1 MITPVIGRPD
11 ELIDMAV
18 QQTQAGPAAS
28 YGPWFLA
35 FVAFSI
41 MMGVLLS
48 QFIRYFSSF
57 GFESTGRFA
66 LVVTCMVLSLLD
78 WAIILSAEWDWFAAH
93 YGDVRRFVVIPW
105 QCWIGP
111 PIGQL
116 TVFTS
121 QLFFAHRCYKLYDR
135 NKFVYAGIL
144 TSMLASLG
152 MFGVVAASVAID
164 PYNFPLVRNFTVP
177 ALLINLL
184 TDFAIT
190 GLTLWKLNGH
200 SGRSFS
206 SHTDDILRRIQKMT
220 VEAALPPS
228 ICALLNMSFYLGTG
242 NKNLIF
248 TFFGIMTPSM
258 YVASLMFM
266 LNSRLTIRQKL
277 NSSGEHSQGGAGT
290 YEFSRVTASRRVQ
303 RQTLP
308 EGGNGRGNI
317 VFPARTKPSYT
328 PNLSIGVVTERIETV
343 EGPANGM
350 KSFGGEEDESIDQ
363 NEVKVDLEGWADG
376 RTPSKPYSESPAFPE
391 LVESPSSNKRPTIPL
406 IRNGNPQTAVAKG
419 ELKEAKKSVVC
430 IVRSSAAGHDGDG
443 EPVTPGASHKG
454 AFTVFG
460 LPWRR

>member
-1 MITPVIGRPD
+1 
-11 ELIDMAV
+11 
-18 QQTQAGPAAS
+18 
-28 YGPWFLA
+28 
-35 FVAFSI
+35 

-48 QFIRYFSSF
+48 QFVRYFSAF
-57 GFESTGRFA
+57 GYESIGRFA
-66 LVVTCMVLSLLD
+66 LVLTCLVLSLID

-135 NKFVYAGIL
+135 NIFVYASIL
-144 TSMLASLG
+144 TAMMASLG

-164 PYNFPLVRNFTVP
+164 PYNFPLVRKFTVP

-190 GLTLWKLNGH
+190 GLTLWKLNVH
-200 SGRSFS
+200 SNRSFS
-206 SHTDDILRRIQKMT
+206 SNTDDVLRRIQKMT

-277 NSSGEHSQGGAGT
+277 NSSGEHSQGVGAGT
-290 YEFSRVTASRRVQ
+290 FEFSRVTASRRVQ

-308 EGGNGRGNI
+308 DSGTPRGNI
-317 VFPARTKPSYT
+317 VFSARTKPSYT

-343 EGPANGM
+343 EGPTNGT

-363 NEVKVDLEGWADG
+363 NDVKVDLEGWADG
-376 RTPSKPYSESPAFPE
+376 RSPSKPYSESPAVRIGRDDVERPPFSSTKRDG
-391 LVESPSSNKRPTIPL
+391 ESP
-406 IRNGNPQTAVAKG
+406 A
-419 ELKEAKKSVVC
+419 
-430 IVRSSAAGHDGDG
+430 
-443 EPVTPGASHKG
+443 
-454 AFTVFG
+454 
-460 LPWRR
+460 